1 MPIKIFNTLGRD
13 VQAFSP
19 IHEGKVNIYH
29 CGPTVYWDQHIGNMR
44 AAVIADL
51 VKRIFKYNTYTDR
64 NGIVKNY
71 NVTLV
76 RNYTDVG
83 HLTGDN
89 VGDADTGEDRM
100 DKAANREG
108 LTANAIADKYI
119 ANFERDIKLL
129 NADSADEK
137 PRATEYID
145 EMKNMI
151 SDLYSKGP
159 EGSNEKFAYKT
170 SKGIYFDI
178 SKYPSYT
185 KLSGQK
191 LDLQNTHSGHGDVHD
206 SGKRNSADFAL
217 WIYAIGAH
225 ANALQ
230 TWEGPNLDVIH
241 HTSTKEEDAPR
252 GFPGWHLEC
261 SVMSKHFLDAHFDVH
276 MGGIEHIP
284 VHHTNEIAQSECANG
299 EKYVNYWLHNEHL
312 LIDGNKMSK
321 SEGTAFTINDI
332 INKNINPLTLRYFFL
347 QAHYR
352 SKQNFTW
359 EALLA
364 SQTAYNK
371 LKKQI
376 ENLKLLS
383 SLKLNKIST
392 TQNNKV
398 IINLYE
404 EKFLKAINND
414 FNTSQALAIIW
425 ILLKDKDIYSDEKL
439 NLIYKF
445 DQVLGVL

>member
-1 MPIKIFNTLGRD
+1 MPIKIFNTLGREL
-13 VQAFSP
+13 QTFSP

-44 AAVIADL
+44 ATVIADL
-51 VKRIFKYNTYTDR
+51 VKRIFEYNTYTDK

-137 PRATEYID
+137 PRATKYID

-151 SDLYSKGP
+151 SDLYYKGP
-159 EGSNEKFAYKT
+159 EGSNENFAYKT
-170 SKGIYFDI
+170 SQGIYFDI

-191 LDLQNTHSGHGDVHD
+191 LNLQNAHSGHGDAYD
-206 SGKRNSADFAL
+206 NDKRNSADFAL
-217 WIYAIGAH
+217 WIYATGSH

-230 TWEGPNLDVIH
+230 TWEGPMLNILH
-241 HTSTKEEDAPR
+241 HTPTKENDTHR

-261 SVMSKHFLDAHFDVH
+261 SVMSKHYFGAHFDVH

-284 VHHTNEIAQSECANG
+284 VHHTNEIAQSECAND

-312 LIDGNKMSK
+312 LIDGNKMAK
-321 SEGTAFTINDI
+321 SEGTAFTVNDI

-383 SLKLNKIST
+383 PIKLNKILIA
-392 TQNNKV
+392 QNSKEK
-398 IINLYE
+398 INLYE

-414 FNTSQALAIIW
+414 FNTSQALAIMW
-425 ILLKDKDIYSDEKL
+425 ILLKDKDIMSDEKL

-445 DQVLGVL
+445 DQVFGIL